1 MNEQNNNIDI
11 FNINNQITNNQIIN
25 NINNQIINNTV
36 IYDSKSFFGFNYDPK
51 SNVFRECNMCANYVH
66 RDFYYANL
74 DYCVHC
80 WGWLNSYNLC
90 LESGNY
96 ELDNISDDEI
106 KKMLSKTFKLH
117 INSKCTN
124 NDCIYNRII
133 ETKNNNKL
141 NKNLAIVV
149 GLEKDLSSYVPK
161 IITNNERDININ
173 YKTSNI
179 FI

>member
-1 MNEQNNNIDI
+1 M
-11 FNINNQITNNQIIN
+11 NNQNI
-25 NINNQIINNTV
+25 NINNQIINNQ
-36 IYDSKSFFGFNYDPK
+36 IINNIDNDINIHNSQNFFGFNYDPK
-51 SNVFRECNMCANYVH
+51 NNLFRECCMCANYIH
-66 RDFYYANL
+66 QDFYYSNL
-74 DYCVHC
+74 NYCVHC

-90 LESGNY
+90 LETGNY

-133 ETKNNNKL
+133 DTKNNKKL
-141 NKNLAIVV
+141 NKNLSIAL
-149 GLEKDLSSYVPK
+149 GFEKDLLLVIPK
-161 IITNNERDININ
+161 IVISSERNININ
-173 YKTSNI
+173 YKSSNI